1 MSRKAI
7 HIKIEVPITKRLL
20 WLFSRGTIDI
30 LMQPS
35 ALGSIQVKHVLLSG
49 RDHKPG
55 VQHGD
60 S

>member
-7 HIKIEVPITKRLL
+7 HVTIEVPITKRLL

-35 ALGSIQVKHVLLSG
+35 AMGSIQVKHVLLSG
-49 RDHKPG
+49 RDSKPG
-55 VQHGD
+55 VRDGAP
-60 S
+60 